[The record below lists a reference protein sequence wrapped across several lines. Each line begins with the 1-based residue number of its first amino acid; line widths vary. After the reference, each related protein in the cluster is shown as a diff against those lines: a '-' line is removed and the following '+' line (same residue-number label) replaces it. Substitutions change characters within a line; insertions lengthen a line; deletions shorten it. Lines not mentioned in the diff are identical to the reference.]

1 MKESKTTTASNWVD
15 PDDIPDLS
23 TPEWV
28 EKFKTAKVKRGRP
41 LAAKKKV
48 LQTLRLDP
56 EVIDYF
62 KGEDPKNWLTRINNT
77 LSQLARG
84 EAVLTPRHRPT
95 AKPKTERKSTNAA

>member
-1 MKESKTTTASNWVD
+1 MS
-15 PDDIPDLS
+15 DDIPDLS

-28 EKFKTAKVKRGRP
+28 EKFKSVKVQRGRP

-62 KGEDPKNWLTRINNT
+62 KGEDPKNWLTRINST

-84 EAVLTPRHRPT
+84 EAVLTP
-95 AKPKTERKSTNAA
+95 KPKRKNKKAA